1 MEKDK
6 MLFPIILLAPVGG
19 YVFFYNRFTKLNNHA
34 REAWS
39 GIEVQLKR
47 RQDVIP
53 QLVNIV
59 KGYSQHE
66 EKVFADVIDRRNR
79 ARQSTTIKERQNTE
93 NYLSQGLKSLFAL
106 AESYPEL
113 KSDTQ
118 YLKLQENLFEV
129 EDDIQKARRY
139 YNATVRDFNNALNTI
154 PSSWVG
160 KSMNYRDKVFFEIS
174 ESERKNVEIDFSDSA
189 KNNSQP
195 SNDETESKE

>member
-1 MEKDK
+1 
-6 MLFPIILLAPVGG
+6 MLFPIILLALVGG